1 MGTPDG
7 TDACRN
13 RDLIERVLS
22 PAGAGLPTGGKITF
36 VPRVLAICTVYFE
49 RPSTFSCNASTRW

>member
-49 RPSTFSCNASTRW
+49 RPSTFSCN